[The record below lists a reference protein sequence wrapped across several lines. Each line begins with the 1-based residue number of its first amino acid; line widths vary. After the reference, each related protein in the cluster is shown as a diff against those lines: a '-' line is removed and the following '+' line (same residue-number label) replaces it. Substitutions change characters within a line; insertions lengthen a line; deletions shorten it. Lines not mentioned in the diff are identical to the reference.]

1 MTTVTA
7 AVIRSFTFVCA
18 ASYDQ
23 IVHVQVDYDSYH
35 VMSAVLDV
43 IVCCCC
49 CCCTVDYSAGVK
61 AAVLLAP
68 VGSDAS
74 ALWEITHGWRLYVDD
89 LQNTERGKQKL
100 FNRCGITSP

>member
-1 MTTVTA
+1 
-7 AVIRSFTFVCA
+7 
-18 ASYDQ
+18 
-23 IVHVQVDYDSYH
+23 
-35 VMSAVLDV
+35 MSAVLDV

-49 CCCTVDYSAGVK
+49 CCTVDNSARVK

-89 LQNTERGKQKL
+89 LQNTESEECKNSSTDVASLHLKL
-100 FNRCGITSP
+100 SVFF